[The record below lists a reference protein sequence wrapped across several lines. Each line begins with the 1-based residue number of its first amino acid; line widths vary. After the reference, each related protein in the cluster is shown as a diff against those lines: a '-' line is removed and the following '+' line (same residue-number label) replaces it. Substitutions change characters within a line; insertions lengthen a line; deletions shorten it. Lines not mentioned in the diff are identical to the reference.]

1 MPRYGGSET
10 IDCAGEDHVLVRIP
24 SNAAVL
30 DMLWRMG
37 DETRKSQGSSSSLI
51 AAFSI

>member
-24 SNAAVL
+24 SKAAVL
-30 DMLWRMG
+30 DMFRMG